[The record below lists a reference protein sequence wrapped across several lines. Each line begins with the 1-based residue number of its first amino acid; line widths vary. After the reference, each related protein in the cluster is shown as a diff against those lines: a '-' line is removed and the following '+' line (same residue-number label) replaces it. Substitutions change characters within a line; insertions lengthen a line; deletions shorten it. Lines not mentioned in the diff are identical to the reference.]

1 MPFAQVETPLRSVSD
16 GDDDAMGKSIFYR
29 LFGLGKI
36 PKAMVPIL
44 EKEGIVLED
53 QGLSGSV
60 TFRKFRAPGRI
71 YSYKKSAFVGSLVI
85 TRLRFAAFAFS
96 KPLVNLP
103 LEKDKMDLLE
113 LSVPNRNRF
122 LMKFNAGDFHEG
134 WKGTIECRFTT
145 EIADMIMERL
155 NLARA

>member
-1 MPFAQVETPLRSVSD
+1 MK
-16 GDDDAMGKSIFYR
+16 KSIFYR
-29 LFGLGKI
+29 LFGLGKF

-44 EKEGIVLED
+44 EREGIVLED

-71 YSYKKSAFVGSLVI
+71 YRYRKSGLVGSLVI
-85 TRLRFAAFAFS
+85 TNLRFAAFTFS

-103 LEKDKMDLLE
+103 LEKDRLDLLE
-113 LSVPNRNRF
+113 LSVPKRNKF
-122 LMKFNAGDFHEG
+122 LVKFNAGDFHES

-145 EIADMIMERL
+145 ELADMFL
-155 NLARA
+155 